1 MRNDDQRAINPRAME
16 SVIQRSHAASTYI
29 ATASGGG
36 FEVFG
41 EVFSASK
48 FMQESMLKTGGS
60 GYGEIVDE
68 ILASMKGLTLNDARG
83 MVIKYQSTDPASI
96 RTELKQII
104 TEAATI
110 AAPFPEAEGYKKW
123 ILEMVNKVAETRT
136 GGILGFGGT
145 SIVDEKEK
153 AALDELKLILGL

>member
-1 MRNDDQRAINPRAME
+1 MTIKEQLTPEQWKVLFNGPN
-16 SVIQRSHAASTYI
+16 AASTYI

-36 FEVFG
+36 FEVFS

-48 FMQESMLKTGGS
+48 FMQESMVKTGGS

-68 ILASMKGLTLNDARG
+68 ILTSMKGLTLNDARG
-83 MVIKYQSTDPASI
+83 MVIKYQATDPASI
-96 RTELKQII
+96 RIELKQLI

-110 AAPFPEAEGYKKW
+110 AAPFPGAEGYKKW

-153 AALDELKLILGL
+153 AALDELKLILGQ